1 MFGKIVGLISGLMC
15 AFPFWIIGTY
25 NKDSREPISFWS
37 GDTSLRTKVTN
48 VKEYNNEMA
57 KLYRKCALAFVVMG
71 LLLFLNLYLG
81 TAVLVFNCTLGI
93 YIVYRAYKKILGKYS

>member
-48 VKEYNNEMA
+48 VKEYNHEMA

-71 LLLFLNLYLG
+71 LLLFVNTYLG
-81 TAVLVFNCTLGI
+81 MAVLVFNCTLGV
-93 YIVYRAYKKILGKYS
+93 YIVWRAYKKILGKYS

>member
-71 LLLFLNLYLG
+71 LMLFVNTYLG
-81 TAVLVFNCTLGI
+81 MAVLVFNCTLGI
-93 YIVYRAYKKILGKYS
+93 YIVWRAYKKILEKYS

>member
-37 GDTSLRTKVTN
+37 GDTSLRNKVTN
-48 VKEYNNEMA
+48 VKEYNLEMA
-57 KLYRKCALAFVVMG
+57 KLYKKYALAWVLMG
-71 LLLFLNLYLG
+71 LLFFLTPYG
-81 TAVLVFNCTLGI
+81 GIAVLVFNCTVGI
-93 YIVYRAYKKILGKYS
+93 YIVYRTYKKILGKYS